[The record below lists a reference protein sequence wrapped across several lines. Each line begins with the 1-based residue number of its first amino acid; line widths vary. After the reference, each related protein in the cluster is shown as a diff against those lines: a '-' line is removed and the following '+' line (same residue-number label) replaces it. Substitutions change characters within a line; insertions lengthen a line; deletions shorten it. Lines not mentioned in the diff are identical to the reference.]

1 MEILEGVFV
10 IIEGIDRIGNEVGFF
25 LCVFF
30 VCLTRVLVFLGQGYR
45 SLSCG

>member
-25 LCVFF
+25 FLCLF
-30 VCLTRVLVFLGQGYR
+30 CLLDAGIGFLGTR
-45 SLSCG
+45 L